1 MTTISTKFDLGQKA
15 WTIDPDTLKIVE
27 FEVGKIKCECV
38 EQGVTMYLHPMID
51 GSPKYS
57 GYRENVCFPTREDL
71 MKHLENLNK

>member
-1 MTTISTKFDLGQKA
+1 M
-15 WTIDPDTLKIVE
+15 
-27 FEVGKIKCECV
+27 GKIKCECV
-38 EQGVTMYLHPMID
+38 EQGITMYLHPMID